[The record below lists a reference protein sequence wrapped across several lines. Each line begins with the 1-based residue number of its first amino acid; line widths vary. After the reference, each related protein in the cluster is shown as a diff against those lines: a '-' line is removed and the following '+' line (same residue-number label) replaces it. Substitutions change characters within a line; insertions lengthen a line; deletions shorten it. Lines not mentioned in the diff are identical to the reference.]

1 MVTFTGGAGGL
12 GGGGGVRTCADAA
25 IVTADNNTAVINMLI
40 FFIVINFY
48 IKPAN
53 SINVLLR
60 FEVDMVNRND
70 LLTNVPAC
78 YNRIW
83 NLDK

>member
-1 MVTFTGGAGGL
+1 
-12 GGGGGVRTCADAA
+12 
-25 IVTADNNTAVINMLI
+25 MLI